1 MFVSNIKYDLTM
13 KVFHPSKKKNI
24 SVNDGFVYFH
34 KMGIMSVK
42 NSDIQQNIRTGFPIH
57 VFDVLKEQLNLS
69 QETILDIIGI
79 SKSTLNRRR
88 KNKRFNS
95 IESDRFYRIVAIY
108 LLVLK
113 LFNGDN
119 DGTKGWFARPVIA
132 LGDEVPISQLDTQVG
147 AEKVRDLIGRLEH
160 GVFT

>member
-1 MFVSNIKYDLTM
+1 M
-13 KVFHPSKKKNI
+13 KTFHPSKKKNI
-24 SVNDGFVYFH
+24 PVNDELVYFQ
-34 KMGIMSVK
+34 KMGIASGK

-57 VFDVLKEQLNLS
+57 VFDVLKNQLALS
-69 QETILDIIGI
+69 QEEILDIIGI
-79 SKSTLNRRR
+79 SKSTLDRRR

-95 IESDRFYRIVAIY
+95 IESDRLYRIAVIY
-108 LLVLK
+108 HRVLT

-119 DGTKGWFARPVIA
+119 GGAKGWFTRPAVA
-132 LGDEVPISQLDTQVG
+132 LGDETPFSQLDTQAG

>member
-1 MFVSNIKYDLTM
+1 M
-13 KVFHPSKKKNI
+13 KIFHPSKKKNMP
-24 SVNDGFVYFH
+24 VNDEFVYFQ
-34 KMGIMSVK
+34 KMGIASGK

-57 VFDVLKEQLNLS
+57 VFDVLKEQLGLP

-79 SKSTLNRRR
+79 SKPTLDCRR
-88 KNKRFNS
+88 KNKRFNA
-95 IESDRFYRIVAIY
+95 IESDRLYRIAAIY
-108 LLVLK
+108 QLVLK

-119 DGTKGWFARPVIA
+119 DGAKGWFTRPVIA
-132 LGDEVPISQLDTQVG
+132 LGNETPFSQLDTQAG